1 MSPTLPINGFIL
13 IDSEQR
19 SKHQPDTWAHPDHE
33 TLERIEPGYFVKV
46 GVTHPELDG
55 ERFWELFKERI
66 GPDIVIQV
74 DQDMVHSK
82 EHGLCDKDTLIVEE
96 QNVFG
101 IVDARG
107 VTVWE
112 AK

>member
-1 MSPTLPINGFIL
+1 MSTARTQILPRPASAACTRFSVFSPSLEDPSGGEAYLAEVSPIERPNVMFPTLLFDKDIL
-13 IDSEQR
+13 IVQ
-19 SKHQPDTWAHPDHE
+19 
-33 TLERIEPGYFVKV
+33 
-46 GVTHPELDG
+46 
-55 ERFWELFKERI
+55 
-66 GPDIVIQV
+66 
-74 DQDMVHSK
+74 
-82 EHGLCDKDTLIVEE
+82 E

>member
-13 IDSEQR
+13 IDSAQR
-19 SKHQPDTWAHPDHE
+19 LKDHPDTWAHPDHE
-33 TLERIEPGYFVKV
+33 ALKRIESGYFVKV
-46 GVTHPELDG
+46 GVTHPELSG
-55 ERFWELFKERI
+55 ERFWGRVKERM

-74 DQDMVHSK
+74 DQDMLHSS
-82 EHGLCDKDTLIVEE
+82 EHGLFDKDILVVQE

-101 IVDARG
+101 IADARG

>member
-1 MSPTLPINGFIL
+1 MTPALPINGFTL
-13 IDSEQR
+13 IDSAQR
-19 SKHQPDTWAHPDHE
+19 SRDHPDTWAHPDNG
-33 TLERIEPGYFVKV
+33 TLGLIRTGYFVKV
-46 GVTHPELDG
+46 GVTHPERSG
-55 ERFWELFKERI
+55 ERFWGCVKQRV

-74 DQDMVHSK
+74 AQDMVHSN
-82 EHGLCDKDTLIVEE
+82 EHGLCDRDVLVVQE

-101 IVDARG
+101 ITDEGG

>member
-1 MSPTLPINGFIL
+1 MFPTLLFDKDIL
-13 IDSEQR
+13 IVQ
-19 SKHQPDTWAHPDHE
+19 
-33 TLERIEPGYFVKV
+33 
-46 GVTHPELDG
+46 
-55 ERFWELFKERI
+55 
-66 GPDIVIQV
+66 
-74 DQDMVHSK
+74 
-82 EHGLCDKDTLIVEE
+82 E